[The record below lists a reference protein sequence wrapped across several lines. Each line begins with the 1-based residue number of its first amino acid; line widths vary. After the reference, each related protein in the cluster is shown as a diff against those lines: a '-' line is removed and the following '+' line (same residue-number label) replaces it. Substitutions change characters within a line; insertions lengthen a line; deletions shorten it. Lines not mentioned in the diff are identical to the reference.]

1 MDYLRSLFQSLLQR
15 LGLAS
20 KDATL
25 VLLGLDNAG
34 KTTLLYRLKNGAVR
48 PFAPTQRANI
58 EEVDVGALRCVRW
71 GIGAEREPQKKK
83 KKKKKLGKKNVH
95 SSHTWQDLCKFS
107 LVAPLMH
114 CFLSFPPPSVPLP
127 AIRSHNLCRCPLP
140 IFVQFPGLLDYF
152 FVFSRLFFFFFF
164 FFFPSSSF

>member
-83 KKKKKLGKKNVH
+83 KKKKKIWKKKCPFFAHVAR
-95 SSHTWQDLCKFS
+95 S
-107 LVAPLMH
+107 LQI
-114 CFLSFPPPSVPLP
+114 LP
-127 AIRSHNLCRCPLP
+127 CCA
-140 IFVQFPGLLDYF
+140 FDA
-152 FVFSRLFFFFFF
+152 LFFII
-164 FFFPSSSF
+164 PSPFRPTPRYS